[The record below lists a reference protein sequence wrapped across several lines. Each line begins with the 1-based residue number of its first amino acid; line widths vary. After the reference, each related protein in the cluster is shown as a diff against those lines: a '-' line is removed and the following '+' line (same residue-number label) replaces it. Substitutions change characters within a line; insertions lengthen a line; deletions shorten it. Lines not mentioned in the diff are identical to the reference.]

1 MESVGARRAR
11 RVRRAMRD
19 RYDVVVCRGVA
30 RRAMLRRRVVARRV
44 RRDETYLANT
54 PVLLLSASLKNGI
67 DSERKGARWH
77 VKRSMRGDMVLFL
90 VRQPLTVSECQ
101 DSSPD
106 CAPWVSREIETLD
119 SSRDSTRR
127 HDGRFAAVERHSDDT

>member
-1 MESVGARRAR
+1 MAREVRDAR
-11 RVRRAMRD
+11 CD
-19 RYDVVVCRGVA
+19 
-30 RRAMLRRRVVARRV
+30 
-44 RRDETYLANT
+44 
-54 PVLLLSASLKNGI
+54 
-67 DSERKGARWH
+67 DS
-77 VKRSMRGDMVLFL
+77 SFFL

-127 HDGRFAAVERHSDDT
+127 HDGRFAAVERHSDDA